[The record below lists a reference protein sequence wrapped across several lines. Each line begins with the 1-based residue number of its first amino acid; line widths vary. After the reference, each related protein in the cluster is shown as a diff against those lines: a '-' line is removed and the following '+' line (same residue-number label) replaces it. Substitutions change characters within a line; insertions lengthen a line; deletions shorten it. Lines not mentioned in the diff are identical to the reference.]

1 MFNKRKTY
9 LWLGLALL
17 SVFLLVNSFTVLA
30 EDVKDYGGVKFITI
44 SSGSGDWELIGG
56 KVASIITQEIPGVVA
71 TSTPGGGVVNL
82 SRVHRG
88 ESQIG
93 LVHSAVT
100 SFAVNGEEPF
110 TEKHDKLRSL
120 MTLWK
125 SFTHVAVPKN
135 SDINSISDLA
145 KKPYNISISK
155 PGLAQNFI
163 ALALLEAYGLT
174 PEDIR
179 KAGGVV
185 HVIGMGDETLMMKDR
200 RLDFLVF
207 QVVYPFSMLIDINT
221 GVGLKLLPIEG
232 EAREKVMSLVPG
244 LIKGSIPAGAYK
256 GQDQEIPTVCEFSQ
270 FVCSSDLTDDLVYDI
285 AEALVRNIPELKA
298 LSKSLKAI
306 SVDYAPLA
314 LGIELHPGARKYYSE
329 QGMLKE

>member
-56 KVASIITQEIPGVVA
+56 KVASIITQEIQGVIA

-110 TEKHDKLRSL
+110 TEKHDKLRTL

-125 SFTHVAVPKN
+125 SFTHVVVPKN

-207 QVVYPFSMLIDINT
+207 QVVYPYSMLIDINM
-221 GVGLKLLPIEG
+221 GVGLKLLHIEG

-244 LIKGSIPAGAYK
+244 LTKGSIPAGTYK
-256 GQDQEIPTVCEFSQ
+256 GQDQEIPTVGEFSQ
-270 FVCSSDLTDDLVYDI
+270 FVVSSDLTDDLVYDI
-285 AEALVRNIPELKA
+285 TEALVRNIPELKA
-298 LSKSLKAI
+298 LSKSLSAI